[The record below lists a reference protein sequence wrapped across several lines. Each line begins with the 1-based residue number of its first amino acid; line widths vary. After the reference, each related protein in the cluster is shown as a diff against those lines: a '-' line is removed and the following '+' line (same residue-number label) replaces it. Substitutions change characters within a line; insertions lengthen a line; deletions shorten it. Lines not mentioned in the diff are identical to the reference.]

1 MEDEEGMELAKTAM
15 EELGEEMG
23 ADPELMARITALSRK
38 TGKKDRVCHEFQTLK
53 YQIIH
58 TQTEIPKS
66 FFILD
71 PKTRVKTII
80 GTKHWALSSA
90 LGTRYMILD
99 LAQSSKHRM
108 L

>member
-38 TGKKDRVCHEFQTLK
+38 TGKKDRVCHEFQTSK
-53 YQIIH
+53 CQIFR

-71 PKTRVKTII
+71 PKT
-80 GTKHWALSSA
+80 
-90 LGTRYMILD
+90 
-99 LAQSSKHRM
+99 
-108 L
+108 